1 MRGKSKIELYGM
13 LINAINPHTGEL
25 VNAYTD
31 DDGITYALIAV
42 YHHDT
47 VHRDFWQIK
56 IPNQDRNA
64 NLTAMQ
70 KMLHATTAGEWLKVI
85 GEPYIE
91 SNQLGKYPSVKPF
104 RITKE

>member
-1 MRGKSKIELYGM
+1 MRGKSKVELYGM
-13 LINAINPHTGEL
+13 LINAVNPATGEL

-31 DDGITYALIAV
+31 ENGVTYALMAV
-42 YHHDT
+42 YHNDT

-70 KMLHATTAGEWLKVI
+70 KLLHSITAGESIKIV

-91 SNQLGKYPSVKPF
+91 SNQYGKYPCVKPF
-104 RITKE
+104 TITKE